1 MDIPGHVDHTFRGQT
16 DHLFRGK
23 PIKHSEA
30 CRSAIPR
37 SSRSRIC
44 GCRND
49 LMGTSECIGE
59 RGGALD
65 KPRAGRAPLEGGG
78 THTIGPT
85 EDVHAEN
92 ERNPTTALSWIE
104 AAPDCPNFLHRTEY
118 RKRMPPAGESGRCDC
133 VKISRCDLFVVQT
146 LTYPQHSFNIHHPST

>member
-1 MDIPGHVDHTFRGQT
+1 MNVQEQIKKYSSSQTEPKRSEMRELHRIPLHVSPECKLWFFDGKDSKMDIPGHVDHTFRGQT

-92 ERNPTTALSWIE
+92 ERNPTTALS
-104 AAPDCPNFLHRTEY
+104 
-118 RKRMPPAGESGRCDC
+118 
-133 VKISRCDLFVVQT
+133 
-146 LTYPQHSFNIHHPST
+146 